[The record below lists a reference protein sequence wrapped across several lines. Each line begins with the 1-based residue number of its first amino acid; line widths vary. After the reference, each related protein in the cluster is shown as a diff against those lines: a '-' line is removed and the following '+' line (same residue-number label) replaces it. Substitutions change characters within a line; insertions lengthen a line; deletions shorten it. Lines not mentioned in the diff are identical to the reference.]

1 MGKYFL
7 RSIVFIIAIAFLS
20 SWGFLVHRAINQL
33 AIYELPKP
41 MQAFFYTNRKYLVN
55 NAPRPD
61 QRRNQDSTE
70 APKHFIDIEVYGD
83 SAAWKMPLKWDDAV
97 KKYGKDTLIKYGYV
111 PYYIIMMKNKLTN
124 AFRSGNK
131 DSVLF
136 YATDLG
142 HYIGDANVPLHASLN
157 YDGQLTN
164 QKGLHSLWESM
175 IPELELDQYTLD
187 DHHKAEYLS
196 EPELAVW
203 QAVRHAYELTKDV
216 FEQEK
221 EASKGFTDATK
232 FRVQIRNGREI
243 RSFTPEFAK
252 AYSQRLGKTIN
263 EQLLRSADLIADFW
277 YTAWVDAG
285 KPDLAKL
292 LSKPFEKSDRKA
304 MKKEFKAYRRGEL
317 IEKKLLIAKQIT
329 NNSGQ

>member
-1 MGKYFL
+1 MKRFFL
-7 RSIVFIIAIAFLS
+7 ISALMFVAIVFC
-20 SWGFLVHRAINQL
+20 SWGFLVHRTINQL

-41 MQAFFYTNRKYLVN
+41 MQSFFYSNRKYIVD

-70 APKHFIDIEVYGD
+70 ASKHFIDLEIFGD

-97 KKYGKDTLIKYGYV
+97 KKYGKDSLLKYGYV
-111 PYYIIMMKNKLTN
+111 PYYIITMKNRLTN
-124 AFRSGNK
+124 AFRAGNR
-131 DSVLF
+131 DSILF

-142 HYIGDANVPLHASLN
+142 HYIGDANVPLHSSMN

-175 IPELELDQYTLD
+175 IPELQLDQYSLHN
-187 DHHKAEYLS
+187 HHKAGYLS
-196 EPELAVW
+196 EPELSVW
-203 QAVRHAYELTKDV
+203 QAVRRAWELTKDV
-216 FEQEK
+216 FAQEK
-221 EASKGFTDATK
+221 EASKAFTDSTK
-232 FRVQIRNGREI
+232 FRVQIRNGRES

-252 AYSQRLGKTIN
+252 AYSERLGKTIN
-263 EQLLRSADLIADFW
+263 EQLLRSANLIADFW

-285 KPDLAKL
+285 RPDLSKL
-292 LSKPFEKSDRKA
+292 LSKPFEKPDRKA
-304 MKKEFKAYRRGEL
+304 MKKEFKAYRKGEL
-317 IEKKLLIAKQIT
+317 IEKKLLIARQSS